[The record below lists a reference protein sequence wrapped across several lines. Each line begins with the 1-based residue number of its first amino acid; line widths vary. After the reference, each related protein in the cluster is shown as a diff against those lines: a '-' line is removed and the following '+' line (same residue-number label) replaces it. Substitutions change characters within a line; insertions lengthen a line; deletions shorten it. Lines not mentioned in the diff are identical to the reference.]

1 MKANLNFLH
10 PIQGFE
16 EDRMA
21 FLEALVLCLLIRL
34 DRDESED
41 LIEHATSRAGS
52 TQSIAAIARQYRSH
66 VFGRTI
72 GYASAL
78 EN

>member
-1 MKANLNFLH
+1 MNANLNFLH
-10 PIQGFE
+10 PISGFE

-21 FLEALVLCLLIRL
+21 FVEAFIACLLIRL
-34 DRDESED
+34 DRDKAED

-52 TQSIAAIARQYRSH
+52 TQSIAKIARQYRSH

-72 GYASAL
+72 GHASAL